1 MAIIERVSGN
11 EPTTARGS
19 RRWDRH
25 RVAPVAAAVAGVAAQ
40 CWAFSVGTTD
50 ISNTQIANLNA
61 PQPLPEMRWAGISTH
76 HFWIPLFYAITVGV
90 IAVMIYQFVRHR
102 RNFGNHH
109 PALPIFVALWLQV
122 LLDPIYNWGFYCVYD
137 PALLH
142 WPITWA
148 PFNFSPSVE
157 PHWILMGAYQV
168 FFIGPA
174 WLILAGYRKVV
185 ERRVTPGSWV
195 DRHPTLSLFLVGA
208 VLGGLADI
216 LMEIWMINVG
226 VYKYTQIA
234 GPSLWWGNA
243 HLQVTE
249 FIWVGLLIAGTA
261 VLMRRDDKGR
271 SFAAVLAKSN
281 RTLRRLRLG
290 KFGTTFVLVTAALA
304 IYGSFFIG
312 ARIAGLATNAVY
324 DHWPYPAIKTF
335 DPDGRLRDAGFPGP
349 YYGGTLCLRDTC
361 PDR

>member
-1 MAIIERVSGN
+1 MAIIDRVSGN
-11 EPTTARGS
+11 EPTTDRGG

-25 RVAPVAAAVAGVAAQ
+25 RVAQVAAAVAGVAAL

-50 ISNTQIANLNA
+50 ISATHIANPEA
-61 PQPLPEMRWAGISTH
+61 PQPLPEMRWAGLSTH

-90 IAVMIYQFVRHR
+90 IAVMIYRFVRHR
-102 RNFGNHH
+102 RDFGNHH
-109 PALPIFVALWLQV
+109 PALAIFAVLWLQV

-142 WPITWA
+142 WPITWP

-185 ERRVTPGSWV
+185 DRRVTPGSWL

-216 LMEIWMINVG
+216 LMEIWMINIG

-249 FIWVGLLIAGTA
+249 IIWVGLLIAGTA

-271 SFAAVLAKSN
+271 SFATVLAKSN
-281 RTLRRLRLG
+281 RTLQRLRLG
-290 KFGTTFVLVTAALA
+290 QFGTTFVLVTAALA

-312 ARIAGLATNAVY
+312 ARVAGLATNVVY
-324 DHWPYPAIKTF
+324 DRWPYPAIKTF
-335 DPDGRLRDAGFPGP
+335 DPDGRLREAGIPGP
-349 YYGGTLCLRDTC
+349 YYGGTFCVRHTC